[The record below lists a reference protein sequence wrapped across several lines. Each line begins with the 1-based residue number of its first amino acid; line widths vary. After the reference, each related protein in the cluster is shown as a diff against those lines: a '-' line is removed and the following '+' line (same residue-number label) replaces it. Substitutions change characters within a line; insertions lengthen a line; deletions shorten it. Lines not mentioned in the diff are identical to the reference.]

1 MRLTRSVLCAEVI
14 HIGETEAIEAIGGP
28 SPLAPLKE
36 RAPLGEV
43 AANQP
48 SVAIAPKD
56 NMAVGKKPKP
66 KGGKKPRGKKSKRAE
81 EENGESCHESGPE
94 VLEDER
100 RAARS
105 PASDAAVED
114 LMKENNNGKSGIAQA
129 LRALHFLC
137 LCGMLI
143 RESQILF
150 RSQC

>member
-1 MRLTRSVLCAEVI
+1 MRLTRSILRAEAIHIDETEVI
-14 HIGETEAIEAIGGP
+14 EAVGGP
-28 SPLAPLKE
+28 LQLTPLEE

-43 AANQP
+43 AANQS

-56 NMAVGKKPKP
+56 NMAVGKKLKA
-66 KGGKKPRGKKSKRAE
+66 KGGKTPRGKNSKRAE
-81 EENGESCHESGPE
+81 EENGETCHESGPE

-100 RAARS
+100 RAAGS

-114 LMKENNNGKSGIAQA
+114 LMKENNNGRSGIAQA

-143 RESQILF
+143 RGSQILF

>member
-1 MRLTRSVLCAEVI
+1 MRLTRSVLRAETIHIDETEVI
-14 HIGETEAIEAIGGP
+14 EAVGGP
-28 SPLAPLKE
+28 LQLTLLEE

-48 SVAIAPKD
+48 SVAIVPKD
-56 NMAVGKKPKP
+56 NMAVGKKLKA
-66 KGGKKPRGKKSKRAE
+66 KGGRTPRGKKSKRAE

-100 RAARS
+100 RAAGS